1 MENKYYFFKKMYKDY
16 VVILESKGKYKSF
29 GYDKELIKYIK
40 NKDIID
46 IQKLQDFPEE
56 SEELLLKY
64 TKMPEQRAEKIAETI
79 EQKIEYLQLFLEGK
93 KIWKREKYW

>member
-40 NKDIID
+40 NKDINYVIVD
-46 IQKLQDFPEE
+46 NDFKVSVVQVNHINNYNRYLIINFMKIIFQKNG
-56 SEELLLKY
+56 
-64 TKMPEQRAEKIAETI
+64 
-79 EQKIEYLQLFLEGK
+79 FL
-93 KIWKREKYW
+93 

>member
-40 NKDIID
+40 NKDINYVIVD
-46 IQKLQDFPEE
+46 NDFKVSVVQVNHIKFHENNI
-56 SEELLLKY
+56 S
-64 TKMPEQRAEKIAETI
+64 
-79 EQKIEYLQLFLEGK
+79 K
-93 KIWKREKYW
+93 KWFFIICKCLNNYII

>member
-40 NKDIID
+40 NKDINYVIVD
-46 IQKLQDFPEE
+46 NEFKVSVVQVNHINNYNRYLIINFMKIIFQKNG
-56 SEELLLKY
+56 
-64 TKMPEQRAEKIAETI
+64 
-79 EQKIEYLQLFLEGK
+79 FL
-93 KIWKREKYW
+93 

>member
-40 NKDIID
+40 NKDINYVIVD
-46 IQKLQDFPEE
+46 NDFKVNVVQVNHINNYNRYLIINFMKIIFQKNG
-56 SEELLLKY
+56 
-64 TKMPEQRAEKIAETI
+64 
-79 EQKIEYLQLFLEGK
+79 FL
-93 KIWKREKYW
+93 

>member
-40 NKDIID
+40 NKDINYVIVD
-46 IQKLQDFPEE
+46 NDFKVSVVQVNHINNYNRYLIINFMKIILQKD
-56 SEELLLKY
+56 
-64 TKMPEQRAEKIAETI
+64 
-79 EQKIEYLQLFLEGK
+79 GK
-93 KIWKREKYW
+93 